1 MADRLSLRRD
11 MTYGAH
17 IVHDSSGAQP
27 HLPHPGESQ
36 GNRCGCQ
43 GIVLMNLDIIPTSA
57 ALVCGHIFYN
67 FSSTF
72 AFSNKT
78 SFSLHLH
85 LDLSQITGDLSFR
98 TYFPYIQNRGNRRML
113 EPSFHQLT
121 TSLFLRATS
130 LAN

>member
-17 IVHDSSGAQP
+17 RVHDSSGAQP
-27 HLPHPGESQ
+27 HLPHPGEGQ

-43 GIVLMNLDIIPTSA
+43 GLVLMNLDIIPTSA

-85 LDLSQITGDLSFR
+85 LDLAQITGDLSFR
-98 TYFPYIQNRGNRRML
+98 TYFPCVQGRGSRWML
-113 EPSFHQLT
+113 EPTFHQLA